1 MSVAVAFVAEPRLR
15 VIEVYPSVQGES
27 TFAGVACVFVRLA
40 GCNLR
45 CTWCDSVF
53 TFTGGEHRSV
63 DALVEEACSFGIPLV
78 EVTGGEPLVH
88 RNAIPL
94 MQQLID
100 RGCTVLLETSGSR
113 DIGDVPQAV
122 HIILDL
128 KPPDSGE
135 ERANLWSNIPKL
147 RKKDEVKFVIASRRD
162 FEWSRDKVREYAL
175 DTRVGAVLFS
185 PVWGKVEPRV
195 LVEWILADRV
205 PVRFQLQMHKVVW
218 PPDERGV

>member
-1 MSVAVAFVAEPRLR
+1 MSVAVALVAEPRLR

-63 DALVEEACSFGIPLV
+63 DALVEEACSFGIPLI